1 MRARTANSKK
11 LSQKTLPPFK
21 NRRIAEREPMH
32 WRVTYTYQA
41 GGSTYIVDGVTRDFG
56 KMGCGIRGTIMPPV
70 GSKTRLKV
78 YLPSN
83 KLPISLDAKITWVA
97 GDFFGVRIPNIDK
110 KDYMRVGQYI
120 RSVLKMVA

>member
-1 MRARTANSKK
+1 MPARTAESKTQSQRT
-11 LSQKTLPPFK
+11 LSEFK
-21 NRRIAEREPMH
+21 NRRKAEREPMH
-32 WRVTYTYQA
+32 WRVTYTYQG
-41 GGSTYIVDGVTRDFG
+41 GGSTYIVEGVTRDFG

-83 KLPISLDAKITWVA
+83 KLPLSMDAKITWVA

-110 KDYMRVGQYI
+110 K
-120 RSVLKMVA
+120 